1 MSPAQFVSDLL
12 PKLRGPRLLFF
23 PIRHHSPACAA
34 HLRRWIETRRPA
46 SVLVEGPA
54 SFTPFIDLLVDERC
68 VCPVALYT
76 SFVDKRG
83 RLSGGEEAKAPAFGP
98 PRFAA
103 YYPFCDY
110 SPELVALRAGRAA
123 GARLR
128 FIDLEY
134 AEMVLARRSAE
145 PGDEPP
151 AVRVDSLAADPHLLH
166 SEYVRS
172 LARRMGCRDFNE
184 VWDHLFENGDGVDV
198 DVFIDRLAAYCA
210 LARFDYTAESLRR
223 DGTLVREACMAAA
236 IREEIARNEAENRD
250 GPILVVT
257 GGFHTVVLPDLV
269 ARGDPPE
276 RPYAARPGRRRGGN
290 VADARTASTSSTR
303 CPATPPGCRVPPTTT
318 ACGGPGRTPTAH
330 GWRRK
335 WSSRS
340 AGWRANA
347 TCRA

>member
-1 MSPAQFVSDLL
+1 ML
-12 PKLRGPRLLFF
+12 PKLRGPRLLYF

-54 SFTPFIDLLVDERC
+54 SFTPFIDLLIDERC

-83 RLSGGEEAKAPAFGP
+83 RLSGRGEEAKAPAFGP

-134 AEMVLARRSAE
+134 AEMVFARRSAE
-145 PGDEPP
+145 PDAEPSG
-151 AVRVDSLAADPHLLH
+151 VRVDSLASDPHLLH
-166 SEYVRS
+166 SAYVRS
-172 LARRMGCRDFNE
+172 LARRLGCRDFNE
-184 VWDHLFENGDGVDV
+184 VWDHLFENGDDVDV

-223 DGTLVREACMAAA
+223 DGTTAREACMAAA
-236 IREEIARNEAENRD
+236 VRDELAGNEAEGRT
-250 GPILVVT
+250 GPVLVVT

-269 ARGDPPE
+269 VQE
-276 RPYAARPGRRRGGN
+276 TARPTPLALTEDEAGTWLMRYSFDQLDALSGYASGMPSPAYYDRIWRAGPDADGGRLA
-290 VADARTASTSSTR
+290 ADVVVEIGRLARSAT
-303 CPATPPGCRVPPTTT
+303 CPA
-318 ACGGPGRTPTAH
+318 
-330 GWRRK
+330 
-335 WSSRS
+335 
-340 AGWRANA
+340 
-347 TCRA
+347 

>member
-1 MSPAQFVSDLL
+1 MSDPSPAQFVSDLL
-12 PKLRGPRLLFF
+12 PKLRNGRSFFF

-54 SFTPFIDLLVDERC
+54 SFTPFIDLLIDERC

-83 RLSGGEEAKAPAFGP
+83 RLSGGEEAPAFGP

-134 AEMVLARRSAE
+134 AEMILARCAAE
-145 PGDEPP
+145 PDAEPP

-166 SEYVRS
+166 SAYVRS

-184 VWDHLFENGDGVDV
+184 VWDHLFENGDDANV

-210 LARFDYTAESLRR
+210 LARFDYTPESLRR
-223 DGTLVREACMAAA
+223 DGTTTREACMAAA
-236 IREEIARNEAENRD
+236 VRDELARNQTEDRT
-250 GPILVVT
+250 GPVLVVT

-269 ARGDPPE
+269 AARD
-276 RPYAARPGRRRGGN
+276 AAPG
-290 VADARTASTSSTR
+290 
-303 CPATPPGCRVPPTTT
+303 
-318 ACGGPGRTPTAH
+318 
-330 GWRRK
+330 
-335 WSSRS
+335 SRS
-340 AGWRANA
+340 R
-347 TCRA
+347 